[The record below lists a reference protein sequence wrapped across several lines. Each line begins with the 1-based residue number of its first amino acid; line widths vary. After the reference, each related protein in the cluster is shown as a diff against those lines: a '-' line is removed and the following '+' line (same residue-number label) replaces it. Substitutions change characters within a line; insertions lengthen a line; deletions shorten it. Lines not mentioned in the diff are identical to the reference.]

1 MLAAILH
8 QDIEIGTHQ
17 CRLVAIRYLERRG
30 LDTVALIGLLFQP
43 RVLGRVDYLHP
54 DLAAAG
60 HFVFSQQIPQ
70 LWHQGRQQGVGLGT
84 EIPPDQ
90 QRFLQLLEKAV
101 GGFRNRVEPALG
113 DVQAQLLHAREP
125 DVGQQQVGQQ
135 QGDAGAPVAMPPAGG
150 APGPAQFLQG
160 VGVEG
165 EEADGE
171 AQVVEQVANIQHAAG
186 DAVKA
191 GAAAQQAQALAQP
204 VVEKVGNRA
213 AANQVQQAA
222 QRHRADQADDGIV
235 CARGYEQAGAEVG
248 GAQQA
253 GGEVAAQ
260 HRAPV
265 QVCHQGDGDRQGQG
279 GDEGQ

>member
-1 MLAAILH
+1 
-8 QDIEIGTHQ
+8 
-17 CRLVAIRYLERRG
+17 
-30 LDTVALIGLLFQP
+30 
-43 RVLGRVDYLHP
+43 
-54 DLAAAG
+54 
-60 HFVFSQQIPQ
+60 
-70 LWHQGRQQGVGLGT
+70 
-84 EIPPDQ
+84 
-90 QRFLQLLEKAV
+90 
-101 GGFRNRVEPALG
+101 
-113 DVQAQLLHAREP
+113 
-125 DVGQQQVGQQ
+125 
-135 QGDAGAPVAMPPAGG
+135 MPPAGG